1 LARGAQDLVPSA
13 QLLDTYSPAI
23 FCTLRNYHDI
33 APVTGASEGGFNG
46 YSLNMD
52 TELLSGLGLLLNPV
66 SAVTLIGLIGIF
78 ALPTQGLAA

>member
-33 APVTGASEGGFNG
+33 EPKAAAFLGGNG
-46 YSLNMD
+46 YSLNSH
-52 TELLSGLGLLLNPV
+52 TQVLSGLGLLLNPV